1 MRGDYRK
8 DIELQIVQA
17 ELDDVEKTDFL
28 MFEDVKT
35 MFDGIE
41 TKVNEILAMVCII
54 KGITEIDEIK
64 EQLEKLSDD
73 LY

>member
-35 MFDGIE
+35 MLDGIE
-41 TKVNEILAMVCII
+41 TKVNEILANACKIT
-54 KGITEIDEIK
+54 GITEIDEIK